1 MNKNCVYIIYNGG
14 IIEIQCHV
22 FKLKCYLWVAVNS
35 WEVQWSITV
44 INGQLRYLRLWCQ
57 AVQYKSIYYHTHTHT
72 HTHTISHMDT
82 NPHLWHLNSLHTS
95 LLNSLLLLCCNSNV
109 WIEKKQTSLY
119 LLPDTVNDTKI
130 PCMCAVYA
138 KDYASVCAKG
148 YAKVIRVKLCSQS
161 YAGSGDA
168 QPALPFRWLNL

>member
-44 INGQLRYLRLWCQ
+44 INGQLSYLRLWCQ

-72 HTHTISHMDT
+72 HTHKYHK
-82 NPHLWHLNSLHTS
+82 PHGYKSSPLTFELSPYQFTEQFITLVLQFKCLN
-95 LLNSLLLLCCNSNV
+95 
-109 WIEKKQTSLY
+109 WKKKQTSLY
-119 LLPDTVNDTKI
+119 LLSDTVNDTKI
-130 PCMCAVYA
+130 SCMCAVYA
-138 KDYASVCAKG
+138 KDYASVCAQG
-148 YAKVIRVKLCSQS
+148 YAKGYPS
-161 YAGSGDA
+161 
-168 QPALPFRWLNL
+168 

>member
-1 MNKNCVYIIYNGG
+1 
-14 IIEIQCHV
+14 
-22 FKLKCYLWVAVNS
+22 
-35 WEVQWSITV
+35 
-44 INGQLRYLRLWCQ
+44 
-57 AVQYKSIYYHTHTHT
+57 
-72 HTHTISHMDT
+72 MDT

-109 WIEKKQTSLY
+109 WIEKKKQTSLY
-119 LLPDTVNDTKI
+119 LLSDTVNDTKI

-168 QPALPFRWLNL
+168 QPALPFRWLKPIILCDVKMWTIWLVECWQPCARYQIEIKSISVYHLWLLCAAGASATSS